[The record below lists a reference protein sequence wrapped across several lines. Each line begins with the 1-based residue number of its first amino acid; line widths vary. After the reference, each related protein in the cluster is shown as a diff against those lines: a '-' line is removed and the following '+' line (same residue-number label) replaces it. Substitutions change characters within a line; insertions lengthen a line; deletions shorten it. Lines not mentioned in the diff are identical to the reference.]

1 MKNHPISRI
10 GFRGDRIS
18 ILTHDH
24 KHSHECT
31 CVCHIVKI
39 NHHSHQ
45 PNLFSD
51 FAANFF
57 DFRNILLKWDTWA
70 PMTKR
75 RMSTSVQ
82 MTNSSL
88 RKRWLENY
96 LRAREQGLGSSI
108 QKLPIWNKCLHLVK
122 KVTFKVALAVNC
134 PSSSPLTI
142 STTTYVII
150 ATYMVHHLDQPCAW
164 CTPCLSFLAN
174 LPAGRAVW
182 PSNRRDPKFLQQSTV
197 FGICV
202 LIQQSWINIKQQLYI
217 YIHIRSSILL
227 EAGWRFLGSS
237 WKGMVW
243 YFVIT

>member
-57 DFRNILLKWDTWA
+57 RLSKHSAEMGHLGTNDKKKDVNISSNDQQLTTKKMVRKLLESKGTRVRQLHSK
-70 PMTKR
+70 TSNLKQ
-75 RMSTSVQ
+75 MSS
-82 MTNSSL
+82 
-88 RKRWLENY
+88 
-96 LRAREQGLGSSI
+96 
-108 QKLPIWNKCLHLVK
+108 PCVK

-202 LIQQSWINIKQQLYI
+202 LIQQS
-217 YIHIRSSILL
+217 
-227 EAGWRFLGSS
+227 
-237 WKGMVW
+237 
-243 YFVIT
+243 